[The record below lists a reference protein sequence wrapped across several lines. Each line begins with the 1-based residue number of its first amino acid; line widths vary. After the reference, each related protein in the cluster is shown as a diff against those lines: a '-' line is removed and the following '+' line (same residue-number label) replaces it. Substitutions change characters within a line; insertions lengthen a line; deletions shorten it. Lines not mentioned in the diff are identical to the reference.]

1 MRKLISTTLA
11 CILVAMTMS
20 CDKGIGN
27 GNSDK
32 NLDTLSYIVGMNIA
46 NQIEKGIM
54 PQFKADYD
62 VIVETL
68 ESGLNGQKEF
78 TVEGVTIN
86 KEAFRELG
94 MKYFGPEL
102 REKVEAAM
110 ADTTGMTEVFNDPA
124 EKKIASTL
132 LGADI
137 AFSLENV
144 PYEIVEEK
152 LMQAI
157 NDIHNNKPALTDEE
171 ANAFM
176 ENYFTVVIPAQN
188 EKLSKEWLAEI
199 EKESGVEKTE
209 SGLLYKIVDEGDIR
223 TKAINDTDVVK
234 VLYTGKTREGKVFDS
249 NRWADMPQQRQEM
262 IKAYQPDEAEKD
274 NPIEFPL
281 NGVIKGWTEGM
292 KLVGKGGK
300 IILWIPGDL
309 AYGKR
314 GAGQDIGPNEAL
326 CFDVELLDVRV
337 AEQDSIGE

>member
-1 MRKLISTTLA
+1 MRKAS
-11 CILVAMTMS
+11 
-20 CDKGIGN
+20 
-27 GNSDK
+27 
-32 NLDTLSYIVGMNIA
+32 
-46 NQIEKGIM
+46 
-54 PQFKADYD
+54 
-62 VIVETL
+62 IVETL
-68 ESGLNGQKEF
+68 ENGLNGQKEF

-137 AFSLENV
+137 AFSLENA
-144 PYEIVEEK
+144 PYEIVVKK

-337 AEQDSIGE
+337 PRRRVSSRRSRSS